1 MKKRNILITTLII
14 SSTLLFTGCSNEKK
28 VDEQVNSQTSEIITE
43 SIVEEESIKEDIV
56 EEETIIEE
64 ETTIIEEDLN
74 KPAEEGMGPNDL
86 PTPEIDEVQII
97 RPLTTTINISNLE
110 DCTLNV
116 GITKDSFIE
125 RDGEKYMNFMI
136 YDYDLYDLVDI
147 STLEVGS
154 IIELRGNEV
163 EVKELER
170 LDTGL
175 IFINGGLEM
184 GGYDLFTNENG
195 VYFESLENDYK
206 VFKEVGVVELKV
218 SPNFVF
224 TDNMDLDNM
233 GKTYT
238 LEDLTKEDS
247 TIDFFF
253 NEFNTTLVIENNE
266 IIELVRNYIP

>member
-1 MKKRNILITTLII
+1 M
-14 SSTLLFTGCSNEKK
+14 
-28 VDEQVNSQTSEIITE
+28 D
-43 SIVEEESIKEDIV
+43 
-56 EEETIIEE
+56 
-64 ETTIIEEDLN
+64 DL
-74 KPAEEGMGPNDL
+74 
-86 PTPEIDEVQII
+86 
-97 RPLTTTINISNLE
+97 
-110 DCTLNV
+110 
-116 GITKDSFIE
+116 E

-233 GKTYT
+233 GKTYNLVSEFKRKYPMT
-238 LEDLTKEDS
+238 IAWRLKSHCKVIDKHLGDDEKVIYAFAAQKNHRAWDIFYTNVIVLTDKRILVATKRVLWGYYLVTITPDMFSDLTVRKGLIFGSVLLDTIKEKVVFS
-247 TIDFFF
+247 NIDP
-253 NEFNTTLVIENNE
+253 NALPEIES
-266 IIELVRNYIP
+266 IISEYMMEQKRVFVDVD